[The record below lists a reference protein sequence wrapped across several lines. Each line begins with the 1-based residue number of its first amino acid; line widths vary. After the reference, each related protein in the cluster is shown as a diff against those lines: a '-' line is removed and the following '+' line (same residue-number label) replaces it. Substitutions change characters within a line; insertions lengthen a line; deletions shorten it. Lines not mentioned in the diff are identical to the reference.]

1 MSTSDQDSRRSF
13 RVSERVYLK
22 FEIISNDEFSRGL
35 DHRKIRLGR
44 VDGVRSKLVDLD
56 ARLEEKLFL
65 LHNESSRLA
74 ECLNIM
80 NEKVNTVIEQLPE
93 LRQSKASLARTEPQP
108 CEIGADGMAF
118 AAEEKLDV
126 GTKLSL
132 RFLLESDNRYIE
144 TFAEVVRE
152 VEPPEESSED
162 RPFGVAVEFSGMKPA
177 QREILIQHLF
187 NRESETLRMRRLR
200 LDAAELTES

>member
-1 MSTSDQDSRRSF
+1 
-13 RVSERVYLK
+13 
-22 FEIISNDEFSRGL
+22 
-35 DHRKIRLGR
+35 
-44 VDGVRSKLVDLD
+44 
-56 ARLEEKLFL
+56 
-65 LHNESSRLA
+65 
-74 ECLNIM
+74 
-80 NEKVNTVIEQLPE
+80 
-93 LRQSKASLARTEPQP
+93 
-108 CEIGADGMAF
+108 MAF

-152 VEPPEESSED
+152 VEPPEDSSED